1 MHSAFC
7 DDILNILYNP
17 YIIYN
22 KIKHRNI
29 INIGNGR
36 EMNNTMN
43 DTMNNIVNKGVVFL
57 MLMFMAL
64 EKLGATDVILVIT
77 VAIAISCF
85 MEYFSNANINCIT
98 FLAYSLLC
106 LKYPEFSYFIP
117 LIAYDLLLSRVQY
130 VGIIAIVVLIKNLS
144 YYGYGTII
152 ILGIV
157 AVIQY
162 ILKFNSFKWERVKR
176 DFVVQRDNLKE
187 TSIKLSNKLSELRY
201 RQDEE
206 ITMAT
211 LNERNRIA
219 REIHDNVGH
228 LLSSSI
234 IQIGAIMSVTKD
246 DDTKKSLNVVSKT
259 LNDGMNSIRCSVHDL
274 MDDSIDLYQQIKKI
288 KNDFNFCNVDLD
300 YEVNNSLDVQ
310 LKYGIISIVKEA
322 LSNVIKHTNASN
334 VYIKIYEH
342 PKLLQ
347 LIIYDNGNLNS
358 KISYNG
364 IGLEGIKRRVEEL
377 NGTVN
382 FKTDR
387 GFKIFICFNLD
398 N

>member
-1 MHSAFC
+1 
-7 DDILNILYNP
+7 
-17 YIIYN
+17 
-22 KIKHRNI
+22 
-29 INIGNGR
+29 
-36 EMNNTMN
+36 MNNTMN
-43 DTMNNIVNKGVVFL
+43 DTMNNIVNKGVVFF

-77 VAIAISCF
+77 VAVALSCF
-85 MEYFSNANINCIT
+85 MEYFSNANINCIA

-106 LKYPEFSYFIP
+106 FKYPQLSYFMP
-117 LIAYDLLLSRVQY
+117 LLAYDLLLNEIQY
-130 VGIIAIVVLIKNLS
+130 IVIIGIVVLIRNLG

-152 ILGIV
+152 ILGVVTV
-157 AVIQY
+157 AQY
-162 ILKFNSFKWERVKR
+162 ILKLNSFKWQKLKQ

-206 ITMAT
+206 ITIAT

-246 DDTKKSLNVVSKT
+246 DDTKKSLKVVSET

-274 MDDSIDLYQQIKKI
+274 MDDSIDLYQQVKKI
-288 KNDFNFCNVDLD
+288 KNDFNFCNIDLD

-347 LIIYDNGNLNS
+347 LIIYDNGNLNN

-377 NGTVN
+377 KGTVN

-387 GFKIFICFNLD
+387 GFKIFICFILHN
-398 N
+398 